1 MALKGKA
8 AKAGIELVG
17 EAVEGLTKTFTK
29 KKTTKKKAYKG
40 RKRGRKPKS
49 QTTTK
54 PKTTKRTTKT
64 SSKKPT
70 TKGQKRLSLADKNRQ
85 KLLNE
90 REAEK
95 QMPRKRLDITGL
107 TKLDRLLIKRRK
119 GKEELTQKVKK
130 AMKEQ
135 GLTEADIKK
144 LPAGSARAP
153 APKVK
158 GKDQYT
164 LTRSLKYKPPGSDTY
179 EYINVPRAVPKRDV
193 EKVDK
198 FLKSLSAEDK
208 KLIIG
213 KTRGDFRKLKRIS
226 RLLTG
231 DEAAGMAR
239 TSGVTKTGKTVKK
252 IFFFFFT
259 TTQVRDAMGY
269 VKDKLKSADIPKKT
283 KDQKIEA
290 IKKLLDQGYPFKTK
304 GTKQS
309 TKQTFD
315 DIMKSFGT
323 GKDSAGIV
331 ANTPKGR
338 KTGGKVGMKATNT
351 RIRRTSP
358 RGIGAAKRGY
368 GKAMKG

>member
-40 RKRGRKPKS
+40 RKRGRKPKAK
-49 QTTTK
+49 TK
-54 PKTTKRTTKT
+54 AANQKKLAAKTKT
-64 SSKKPT
+64 EAKTEAPVKKVINITGASKLDMLMS
-70 TKGQKRLSLADKNRQ
+70 KRLKS
-85 KLLNE
+85 
-90 REAEK
+90 
-95 QMPRKRLDITGL
+95 
-107 TKLDRLLIKRRK
+107 
-119 GKEELTQKVKK
+119 KEELTQKVKK

-144 LPAGSARAP
+144 LPAGSGRAP
-153 APKVK
+153 TPRAK

-226 RLLTG
+226 KLMTG

-252 IFFFFFT
+252 IFPGPLT

-290 IKKLLDQGYPFKTK
+290 IKKLLNQGYPFKTK

-315 DIMKSFGT
+315 DIMKSFGA
-323 GKDSAGIV
+323 GKSSAGIV

-338 KTGGKVGMKATNT
+338 KTGGKVGMKAANT

>member
-1 MALKGKA
+1 MAKRILAEA
-8 AKAGIELVG
+8 AAEGI
-17 EAVEGLTKTFTK
+17 K
-29 KKTTKKKAYKG
+29 KVFTKKKAYKG
-40 RKRGRKPKS
+40 RKRGRKPKAK
-49 QTTTK
+49 TK
-54 PKTTKRTTKT
+54 AANQKKLAAKKTQAVKTKT
-64 SSKKPT
+64 KAETEAPVKKVM
-70 TKGQKRLSLADKNRQ
+70 N
-85 KLLNE
+85 
-90 REAEK
+90 
-95 QMPRKRLDITGL
+95 ITGAS
-107 TKLDRLLIKRRK
+107 KLDLLLAKRRK
-119 GKEELTQKVKK
+119 SKEELTQKVRK

-135 GLTEADIKK
+135 GITEADIKK

-153 APKVK
+153 TPRAK

-164 LTRSLKYKPPGSDTY
+164 LTRSLKYKPPGSETY

-198 FLKSLSAEDK
+198 FLKGLSAKDK

-226 RLLTG
+226 RIMTG
-231 DEAAGMAR
+231 DEAAGIAR
-239 TSGVTKTGKTVKK
+239 TSGVTKAGKTVKK
-252 IFFFFFT
+252 IFPGPLT
-259 TTQVRDAMGY
+259 STQVREAMGY
-269 VKDKLKSADIPKKT
+269 LKDKIKSADIPKKT
-283 KDQKIEA
+283 KDQKIEG
-290 IKKLLDQGYPFKTK
+290 IRKLLDQGYPFKTK

-315 DIMKSFGT
+315 DIMKSFGA

-338 KTGGKVGMKATNT
+338 KIGGKVGMKATNT

-358 RGIGAAKRGY
+358 RGIGAARRGY